1 MKKKLVGFL
10 LLTVIVSAATAQ
22 IDNFDVKTDIRWER
36 DLIRIRVENHLNPEI
51 FVIQEAKRQA
61 GQEVGKAFPRI
72 LLMALEPIV
81 VNSKATVKDLVLND
95 LTYLNVIESLSQDAF
110 LENSYLSEDLT
121 ALINEYSVNL
131 YSDFT
136 KIFVTHDTP
145 IPIRPYLG
153 YIAAEDYSAVVIV
166 ATGLLPV
173 FGKSEAAALQ
183 PALFP
188 KLLSASGETLLS
200 QENIN
205 PDVLTE
211 RGYVTY
217 YPADAELTEH
227 EIGTRPLRILAAAVF
242 GELHT
247 DLVIRDDDAKK
258 LLGRS
263 ANIELLKTGKIHIL
277 CNRENLNLTLSAPLE
292 K

>member
-1 MKKKLVGFL
+1 MKKKMIVFL
-10 LLTVIVSAATAQ
+10 LLTICTVMIPAQ
-22 IDNFDVKTDIRWER
+22 VDTFEVKTDIRWER
-36 DLIRIRVENHLNPEI
+36 DLLRIRVENALNPEI
-51 FVIQEAKRQA
+51 FVIQEAKLQA
-61 GQEVGKAFPRI
+61 EREIEKAFPRI
-72 LLMALEPIV
+72 LRMALEPIV
-81 VNSKATVKDLVLND
+81 VNSKETVKDLISTD
-95 LTYLNVIESLSQDAF
+95 LTYLNVIESLSQNAF
-110 LENSYLSEDLT
+110 QENFYLSENLDV
-121 ALINEYSVNL
+121 LISEYNVHL

-145 IPIRPYLG
+145 IPIRPHLG
-153 YIAAEDYSAVVIV
+153 YIAADDYSAVVIV

-188 KLLSASGETLLS
+188 KLLSDSGETLLS
-200 QENIN
+200 QENID
-205 PDVLTE
+205 PAVLTE

-217 YPADAELTEH
+217 YPADTELTEH

-247 DLVIRDDDAKK
+247 DLVIRNDDAKK
-258 LLGRS
+258 LLSRT

-277 CNRENLNLTLSAPLE
+277 CDSENLNLTLTAPLE